1 MKATLT
7 FNLDDGDDALAHLR
21 CVKATDMAMLLWELQ
36 TNSYRTFT
44 KYNTNQNSDYQ
55 KGIEEVFE
63 HIRNLFEEHD
73 INTHKLIV

>member
-7 FNLDDGDDALAHLR
+7 FNLDDADDALEHLR
-21 CVKATDMAMLLWELQ
+21 CVKATDMAVMLWELQ
-36 TNSYRTFT
+36 TNSYRTLT

-55 KGIEEVFE
+55 QGIEDVFE

-73 INTHKLIV
+73 INTHKLII